1 MSKLKVSL
9 NFAVTDKFRGLFTFL
24 LDAEKENLKL
34 IARLGKVESNDRMT
48 KNYQQEVQHMVE

>member
-34 IARLGKVESNDRMT
+34 IARLGQVESNDRMNQ
-48 KNYQQEVQHMVE
+48 NYQ